1 MLHLVKRIFWMYYNW
16 KIFMIYFIVFAL
28 LIVAELFYFRVAD
41 RFNIIDKPNLRSSHD
56 YITIRGGGVIYWVA
70 ALLYLL
76 FNFSSDVLLF
86 FTGITLIA
94 GVSFID
100 DITGLGQKVRLL
112 FHLIAMSCVFY
123 LAGVFGYIPW
133 WIIIIGYILFIGI
146 VNAYNF
152 MDGINGITGLYSIA
166 VLGSLQYVNLV
177 YGNFVNP
184 DMIWYPLIASV
195 VFLFFNFRKRAKCF
209 AGDVGAVS
217 IAFWIVTLLLLL
229 ILKTKNIIWLGFL
242 MVYGVDAVM
251 TILHRIY
258 LKENIMEAHRLH
270 FYQILA
276 NEKKMPHRLVSTIY
290 FTLQLVC
297 SALIIAFYP
306 TLGWWVFVALLI
318 ILMGLYSVK
327 FRLMKQV

>member
-16 KIFMIYFIVFAL
+16 KIFMSYFIVFAL

-41 RFNIIDKPNLRSSHD
+41 KFNIIDKPNLRSSHD

-100 DITGLGQKVRLL
+100 DISGLGQRVRLL
-112 FHLIAMSCVFY
+112 FHLMAMSCVFY
-123 LAGVFGYIPW
+123 LAGVYGIMPW

-177 YGNFVNP
+177 YGYFVNP

-276 NEKKMPHRLVSTIY
+276 NEKKMPHRLVSIIY
-290 FTLQLVC
+290 FTVQLVC
-297 SALIIAFYP
+297 SVLIIAFYP
-306 TLGWWVFVALLI
+306 TLGWWMFVVLLF

>member
-1 MLHLVKRIFWMYYNW
+1 MYY
-16 KIFMIYFIVFAL
+16 IIIFAL
-28 LIVAELFYFRVAD
+28 LIIAELLYFKVAD

-112 FHLIAMSCVFY
+112 FHLISMSCVFY

-166 VLGSLQYVNLV
+166 VLSSLQYVNLV

-229 ILKTKNIIWLGFL
+229 ILKTKNMIWLGFL

-270 FYQILA
+270 FYQIMA
-276 NEKKMPHRLVSTIY
+276 NEKKMPHRLVSIIY

-306 TLGWWVFVALLI
+306 TLGWWMFVALLI

>member
-1 MLHLVKRIFWMYYNW
+1 
-16 KIFMIYFIVFAL
+16 MIYVIVFAL
-28 LIVAELFYFRVAD
+28 LVVAELLYFKVAD

-70 ALLYLL
+70 ALLYLV
-76 FNFSSDVLLF
+76 FNFSTAGLLF

-94 GVSFID
+94 GVSFWD
-100 DITGLGQKVRLL
+100 DVSGLGQKIRLL
-112 FHLIAMSCVFY
+112 FHLLAMSCAFY
-123 LAGVFGYIPW
+123 LAGVFGGFPW
-133 WIIIIGYILFIGI
+133 WAIIIGYIVFIGI

-152 MDGINGITGLYSIA
+152 MDGVNGITGLYSIA
-166 VLGSLQYVNLV
+166 VLGSLQYVNIV

-318 ILMGLYSVK
+318 ILMGLYSMK